1 MKKLLFILSS
11 VISLTYANECI
22 NIDTKA
28 KEIMSKNQINGI
40 AIAIINNNKVEYCN
54 YGYTDK
60 IKKAPITNKS
70 IFEIASVTKTFT
82 AQMASIAASN
92 NKLDLDASVTK
103 YIPELAANESYIK
116 INNKELLSHVAGL
129 PFKYKDTFTESEL
142 LATAIQNKPTHS
154 PESYY
159 QYSNLSI
166 TLASISLTKIYHTN
180 YENLLKKLVLNPLG
194 MKYTS
199 MHVSP
204 KNQNLIVTGYGKDN
218 NPAKLMTMGIT
229 RSAAGLKSNTYDLA
243 KYLQFHM
250 NEENSQSK
258 NVLEIV
264 HKNYYC
270 LYKDGTYQQLTWE
283 YHPMNA
289 LSEEFLPNA
298 NYANMLEPRE
308 IQSTCKTTEN
318 GFIDKTGNSPGMS
331 SYIGYIKD
339 RGVGVVILS
348 SRGYQPDVVNLG
360 RYILKTTSNQSK
372 PHI

>member
-1 MKKLLFILSS
+1 MIG
-11 VISLTYANECI
+11 LTYANECA
-22 NIDTKA
+22 NIDTKTR
-28 KEIMSKNQINGI
+28 EIMSKNQINGI
-40 AIAIINNNKVEYCN
+40 AIAIINNNKVQYCN

-60 IKKAPITNKS
+60 IKKVPITNKS

-82 AQMASIAASN
+82 AQMAGIAASN

-103 YIPELAANESYIK
+103 YIPELAANESYTH

-129 PFKYKDTFTESEL
+129 PFKYTDTFTESEL
-142 LATAIQNKPTHS
+142 LATAIQNKPNHS

-166 TLASISLTKIYHTN
+166 TLASISLTRIYHTN

-199 MHVSP
+199 MNLSP
-204 KNQNLIVTGYGKDN
+204 KNQSLIVTGYDRDN
-218 NPAKLMTMGIT
+218 NPTKLMTMGIT
-229 RSAAGLKSNTYDLA
+229 RSAGGLKSNTYDLTR
-243 KYLQFHM
+243 YLQFQM
-250 NEENSQSK
+250 NRENSQFK

-270 LYKDGTYQQLTWE
+270 LDKDGTSQQLSWE
-283 YHPMNA
+283 YHTMNA
-289 LSEEFLPNA
+289 LSEKFLPNA
-298 NYANMLEPRE
+298 NYANILEPRE
-308 IQSTCKTTEN
+308 VPTACKTTEN

-339 RGVGVVILS
+339 HGVGVVILS
-348 SRGYQPDVVNLG
+348 SKGYQPDVVNLG
-360 RYILKTTSNQSK
+360 RYILKITNNQSK
-372 PHI
+372 TPL